1 MVILANTTSCCLT
14 NWELIMNN
22 AKNIN
27 DRKKPKTDREPRA
40 PKPKINMETAADAIV
55 DGRLVV
61 PVGTRV
67 VIPRIRSKKKI
78 LSFGLIDRV
87 ERGAVYVWD
96 ETLTQWFVFKLSDP
110 VVVKVYSL
118 PIKITVEAI
127 TETVVATPE
136 KQLSYVISQ
145 DVSSET

>member
-1 MVILANTTSCCLT
+1 
-14 NWELIMNN
+14 MNN

-27 DRKKPKTDREPRA
+27 DRKKSKPDREPRS
-40 PKPKINMETAADAIV
+40 PKPKINMETAPDAIV
-55 DGRLVV
+55 DGKLVV

-67 VIPRIRSKKKI
+67 VIPRIRSNKKI

-118 PIKITVEAI
+118 PLKSTIEATTKPVVEA
-127 TETVVATPE
+127 VSE

-145 DVSSET
+145 DASSET

>member
-1 MVILANTTSCCLT
+1 
-14 NWELIMNN
+14 MNN
-22 AKNIN
+22 AKNII

-55 DGRLVV
+55 DGKLVV
-61 PVGTRV
+61 PIGTKV
-67 VIPRIRSKKKI
+67 VIPRVRSRKKI
-78 LSFGLIDRV
+78 LSFGIIDRI

-110 VVVKVYSL
+110 VIVKVYSL
-118 PIKITVEAI
+118 PVVKTVVEAVQVT
-127 TETVVATPE
+127 TEETPD
-136 KQLSYVISQ
+136 KQLSYIISQ

>member
-1 MVILANTTSCCLT
+1 
-14 NWELIMNN
+14 MNN

-27 DRKKPKTDREPRA
+27 DRKKPKAAREPRA
-40 PKPKINMETAADAIV
+40 VKPKINMETAPDAII
-55 DGRLVV
+55 DGNLVV

-67 VIPRIRSKKKI
+67 VIPRIRSNKKI

-118 PIKITVEAI
+118 PLKSTIEATTKSVVEA
-127 TETVVATPE
+127 VPE

-145 DVSSET
+145 DASSET

>member
-1 MVILANTTSCCLT
+1 
-14 NWELIMNN
+14 MNN

-27 DRKKPKTDREPRA
+27 DRKKPKAAREPRA
-40 PKPKINMETAADAIV
+40 VKPKINMETAPDAII
-55 DGRLVV
+55 DGNLVV

-67 VIPRIRSKKKI
+67 VIPRIRSNKKI

-118 PIKITVEAI
+118 PLKSTEATTKSVVEA
-127 TETVVATPE
+127 VPE

-145 DVSSET
+145 DASSET

>member
-1 MVILANTTSCCLT
+1 
-14 NWELIMNN
+14 MNN